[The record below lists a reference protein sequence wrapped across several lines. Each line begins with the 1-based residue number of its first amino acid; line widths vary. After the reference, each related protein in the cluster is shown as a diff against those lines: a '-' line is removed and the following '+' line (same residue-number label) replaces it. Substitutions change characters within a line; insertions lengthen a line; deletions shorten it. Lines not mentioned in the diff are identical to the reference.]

1 MKKSF
6 LNQVAAARRWQTG
19 AVRAFTFTEL
29 LVVLAIVATLAAVF
43 LSASFTTKERT
54 LRAECVSNLRQ
65 IATGWNMYQRDFNEM
80 LPCHWPGWTSSRGT
94 SNPWRTYE
102 AGRVQPGITGWA
114 LNGGDFGGPA
124 GPWNLGLLFATKLIP
139 NARVFYCPSLARI
152 SITRSYD
159 YYAAISNS
167 WPSTSLSSGDDKI
180 RTGYNYFP
188 QGRKQVQIGNGHL
201 GPAVAN
207 GTCPGDNCTPLRQN
221 DIDPNKSI
229 TTDLVNNIEVWSHLA
244 SGSVAGL
251 NALFPDGRVV
261 FQNARRN
268 SQAFDPLLWKSSS
281 DINYDYIG
289 NNAPNF
295 RYVMSLWQP

>member
-65 IATGWNMYQRDFNEM
+65 IATGWNMYQRDYNEM
-80 LPCHWPGWTSSRGT
+80 MPCHWPGYASSGGT

-167 WPSTSLSSGDDKI
+167 WPSTSLLSGDDI
-180 RTGYNYFP
+180 VRTGYSYFP
-188 QGRKQVQIGNGHL
+188 QGRKQVQLGDSGGHL
-201 GPAVAN
+201 GPAAAS
-207 GTCPGDNCTPLRQN
+207 GICPGDNCTPLRQN

-229 TTDLVNNIEVWSHLA
+229 ATDLVNNTATL
-244 SGSVAGL
+244 
-251 NALFPDGRVV
+251 
-261 FQNARRN
+261 
-268 SQAFDPLLWKSSS
+268 
-281 DINYDYIG
+281 
-289 NNAPNF
+289 
-295 RYVMSLWQP
+295 